1 VTIRELSNE
10 LGVSEQALRQWC
22 KKNNVRKESTNE
34 TKGKQAAYFLDEN
47 TIKQIKDYYSGKGK
61 ETKASTKGKESNNVS
76 FRSEMEL
83 LKQTVEAL
91 QQQLEVKD
99 NQISELTEM
108 LASSQEQQ
116 KALTALLN
124 QQQALHA
131 GDIQRQLTAQE
142 RASESVSET
151 AEQESEPP
159 KRSFFKSFADLFR
172 RKGE

>member
-1 VTIRELSNE
+1 
-10 LGVSEQALRQWC
+10 
-22 KKNNVRKESTNE
+22 
-34 TKGKQAAYFLDEN
+34 
-47 TIKQIKDYYSGKGK
+47 
-61 ETKASTKGKESNNVS
+61 
-76 FRSEMEL
+76 MEL

-91 QQQLEVKD
+91 QKQLEVKD

>member
-1 VTIRELSNE
+1 MTIRELSE
-10 LGVSEQALRQWC
+10 DLKVSEQALRQWC

-34 TKGKQAAYFLDEN
+34 TKGKKASYFLDEN
-47 TIKQIKDYYSGKGK
+47 TVEQIRKYYSGKGK
-61 ETKASTKGKESNNVS
+61 ETKASTKGKESNPS
-76 FRSEMEL
+76 LRFEFDI
-83 LKQTVEAL
+83 LKQTIETL

-142 RASESVSET
+142 RTSESVSET
-151 AEQESEPP
+151 VEQEPEPP
-159 KRSFFKSFADLFR
+159 KRSFFKSFADFFR
-172 RKGE
+172 KKGE